1 MEIKKMKLV
10 RREWAENVFS
20 ERVKREQVNVIW
32 APPGAGKTTFV
43 KYMCNQMYKRH
54 FYYLGLSG
62 VQSHHISTIDYKLNF
77 INAIGESISNSMLVI
92 DDCDVLLS
100 DEFMNSILDN
110 KKYGK
115 IILITD
121 DNIAYNRFPLY
132 ARIPHEYFQ
141 WSRDEL
147 LQLGYPR
154 NSTLQKYSNMA
165 KTPAFHHKVLSVN
178 YSDKY
183 LAQEAS
189 YISSL
194 WNHH

>member
-1 MEIKKMKLV
+1 MKLV

-32 APPGAGKTTFV
+32 APLGAGKTTFV
-43 KYMCNQMYKRH
+43 KYMCNEMYKRH
-54 FYYLGLSG
+54 FYYLNLSG
-62 VQSHHISTIDYKLNF
+62 VQDYSVIDYKLNF
-77 INAIGESISNSMLVI
+77 VNAIGESISNSMLVI

-100 DEFMNSILDN
+100 GGFMKSILDN

-121 DNIAYNRFPLY
+121 DNIAYNRVPPQ

-141 WSRDEL
+141 WSYDEL
-147 LQLGYPR
+147 IQLGNPIFSDR
-154 NSTLQKYSNMA
+154 KKYSIMA
-165 KTPAFHHKVLSVN
+165 KTPAFHLKVLSE
-178 YSDKY
+178 KY
-183 LAQEAS
+183 YLDSNLAREAP